1 MKTKK
6 TLMKRIRITKTGKIM
21 KKQNSNGHL
30 KRKMD
35 SSRRGRKNQTLEQ
48 SDAGH
53 IKRFKI
59 MLGRAGRN
67 IK

>member
-1 MKTKK
+1 MKTRK
-6 TLMKRIRITKTGKIM
+6 TLMKRIKITKTGKVM

-35 SSRRGRKNQTLEQ
+35 SSRRGRKNQILQQ

-53 IKRFKI
+53 TKRFKI
-59 MLGRAGRN
+59 MLGKAGRN